1 MRRLWAERCT
11 VPKELGPSFQQQK
24 LGLRAPLSPGS
35 RRRKSENREEEGM
48 EELDEG
54 RVMREWWHLEKQ
66 NTPKEQG
73 RKRKES
79 FNSLEAQCVW
89 DRRRCTFCT
98 LIMIIKE

>member
-1 MRRLWAERCT
+1 
-11 VPKELGPSFQQQK
+11 
-24 LGLRAPLSPGS
+24 
-35 RRRKSENREEEGM
+35 M